1 MDESWNVL
9 AFFSRELKATTS
21 KIKSQVLLNSTAIM
35 FSLIQRLNL
44 RWIPKALSL
53 SLSPQIPPTQL
64 AKDMI
69 QENVASLTALLI
81 DSNRK
86 KLNWHPQRIFGKL
99 STEVLSRCNIP
110 YYRTPYDIRSSWS
123 MHSRSASSKMTPS
136 TKSIDRELE
145 VHSLRCWYRLHSICT
160 SWKLIYS
167 SVHRPLYALGMV
179 QG

>member
-9 AFFSRELKATTS
+9 AFFSRETTS

-69 QENVASLTALLI
+69 QENVLSLTALLI

-99 STEVLSRCNIP
+99 SQRCYLDVIFP
-110 YYRTPYDIRSSWS
+110 TIERRTIYDL
-123 MHSRSASSKMTPS
+123 HDLCTLRSASSKMTPS
-136 TKSIDRELE
+136 TKSIDREFE

-160 SWKLIYS
+160 SWKSIYS